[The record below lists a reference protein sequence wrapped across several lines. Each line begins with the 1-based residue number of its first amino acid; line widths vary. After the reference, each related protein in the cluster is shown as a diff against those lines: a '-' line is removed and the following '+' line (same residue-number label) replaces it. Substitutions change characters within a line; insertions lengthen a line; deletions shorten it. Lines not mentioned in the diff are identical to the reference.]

1 MTAPSLG
8 RLPKRTFKESIWHNF
23 REFVAMFLCLWL
35 LFALFSW
42 HEAIVLAKHH
52 IDFKPFGL
60 AFINPSMI
68 LRKEPRT
75 CETIALR

>member
-1 MTAPSLG
+1 
-8 RLPKRTFKESIWHNF
+8 
-23 REFVAMFLCLWL
+23 MFLCLWL

-68 LRKEPRT
+68 LRKEPRS
-75 CETIALR
+75 L